1 MDRRLPAVC
10 CSVDVVNGGSGRRRY
25 GLVSIDAT
33 VKVASARSLA
43 RAFAWASSSW
53 HTLSAK
59 PDGVS
64 LPSSEKS
71 LEPASRLPPSDTM
84 RDSNDAGSPSA
95 SVAPS
100 TAVTSQ

>member
-1 MDRRLPAVC
+1 MGLIQLAY
-10 CSVDVVNGGSGRRRY
+10 VVSETGRRE
-25 GLVSIDAT
+25 
-33 VKVASARSLA
+33 LA
-43 RAFAWASSSW
+43 VIR
-53 HTLSAK
+53 K
-59 PDGVS
+59 I
-64 LPSSEKS
+64 